1 VADEVNVTGPGPNG
15 ERMEVSLKE
24 RAIKFN
30 TSNLAFILVIVGAFA
45 GGLLAAKILFLGQT
59 RGHELLAGITAQL
72 NSNNAKVVETL
83 QAQQNHEDE
92 GRRAQ
97 TELVHGQTEAIRAL
111 LEKLTTS
118 IEAWFADMGRRQEI
132 MNHNAL
138 NPERALPLRGP
149 VPQEESLPA
158 RSR

>member
-1 VADEVNVTGPGPNG
+1 VADEVNVSAPGPNG

-59 RGHELLAGITAQL
+59 RGQELLMGLTAQL
-72 NSNNAKVVETL
+72 NTNHARLVEVL
-83 QAQQNHEDE
+83 QAQQAHEDE

-111 LEKLTTS
+111 LEKLTS
-118 IEAWFADMGRRQEI
+118 YIEHWFTDMGRRQEI
-132 MNHNAL
+132 MNHNVL

-149 VPQEESLPA
+149 VPQEESPPV
-158 RSR
+158 RGR

>member
-1 VADEVNVTGPGPNG
+1 VPNEVNVTGPGPNG

-72 NSNNAKVVETL
+72 NANNAKIVEL
-83 QAQQNHEDE
+83 MQAQQLHEDE

-97 TELVHGQTEAIRAL
+97 TALVHGQTESIRAL
-111 LEKLTTS
+111 LEKLTGY
-118 IEAWFADMGRRQEI
+118 IEQWFTEMGRRQEL
-132 MNHNAL
+132 MNYNAL
-138 NPERALPLRGP
+138 NPDRALPLRGP
-149 VPQEESLPA
+149 VPSESPPGSP
-158 RSR
+158 R